1 MASAPASV
9 GDRALRALGG
19 IGGLASCLPMLAMLP
34 AGFAGAL
41 GAVGLEADS
50 GLSQELAPVAKPLLL
65 VSAVVLAVGGLR
77 CSRLAAAVALAG
89 GGLLYL
95 AMYVST
101 QPDGT
106 TAPALFYP
114 GLALFLGT
122 FLVGWVRPRIA
133 SCRPVLAG
141 RDWRRL
147 AFGTVLVGA
156 AVTLGSLLVGFGSA
170 PAHRTASGGGGMSA
184 MSPSTSG
191 MSAATSG
198 APFVTIHPRR
208 FTWDAMLAGATRTHR
223 YRITMGPEAHVRVRG
238 LFPDG
243 MVTVRITDARGR
255 VVFDEMYW
263 SDHQPTGAVH
273 LVRGRRGSWTVT
285 LSLMQAGGGPF
296 RIDVNG

>member
-1 MASAPASV
+1 MGARASV

-34 AGFAGAL
+34 AGFTGAI

-50 GLSQELAPVAKPLLL
+50 GLGQELAPVAKPLLL
-65 VSAVVLAVGGLR
+65 VSATLLAVGGLR

-95 AMYVST
+95 GMYVWT
-101 QPDGT
+101 RPDGT

-122 FLVGWVRPRIA
+122 FFVGWLRPRIA
-133 SCRPVLAG
+133 SCRPVLVG
-141 RDWRRL
+141 RSWRRL
-147 AFGTVLVGA
+147 AIGTVLIGA
-156 AVTLGSLLVGFGSA
+156 AMTLGSLLVGFGSA
-170 PAHRTASGGGGMSA
+170 PAHRTARDGRGMSA
-184 MSPSTSG
+184 MSPSMSG
-191 MSAATSG
+191 MSAASSG
-198 APFVTIHPRR
+198 APFVTIRPRR
-208 FTWDAMLAGATRTHR
+208 FTWDAMLTGATRTHR
-223 YRITMGPEAHVRVRG
+223 YRITMGRQTRVRVRG

-243 MVTVRITDARGR
+243 MVTVRITDAGGR

-263 SDHQPTGAVH
+263 NDHKPTGA
-273 LVRGRRGSWTVT
+273 LQRVRGRPGSWTVT

-296 RIDVNG
+296 RIDLHG